1 VAPEI
6 AGFWAGFWFVVVMG
20 FFALFNRRGETGIPL
35 YRRLW
40 YRFVWFEDEVMSNDD
55 ALDASEIPS
64 DTTTSTSDN
73 QGGNRIAMPGKA
85 VNSEL
90 PDNAAAMEQAS
101 FAARVDAVIA
111 VLGTGKIGQTEAIE
125 RIFNCSRS
133 SRSTSIYAQAR
144 AAVQARMAMHKPA
157 YPPLSPEQ
165 QATRDWIEG
174 RGSVPEHLG

>member
-1 VAPEI
+1 MAPEI
-6 AGFWAGFWFVVVMG
+6 AGFWAGFWFVIVMG
-20 FFALFNRRGETGIPL
+20 LFALFNRRGETGIPL

-40 YRFVWFEDEVMSNDD
+40 YRFVWFEDVVMSHED
-55 ALDASEIPS
+55 ALDASEIAG
-64 DTTTSTSDN
+64 DTTTSTSGN

-85 VNSEL
+85 ANSEL
-90 PDNAAAMEQAS
+90 PDNTAVLEQAT

-133 SRSTSIYAQAR
+133 SRSTSMYAQAR
-144 AAVQARMAMHKPA
+144 SAVQARIATQKPA
-157 YPPLSPEQ
+157 YPPLNPEQ

-174 RGSVPEHLG
+174 RGPVPEHLS